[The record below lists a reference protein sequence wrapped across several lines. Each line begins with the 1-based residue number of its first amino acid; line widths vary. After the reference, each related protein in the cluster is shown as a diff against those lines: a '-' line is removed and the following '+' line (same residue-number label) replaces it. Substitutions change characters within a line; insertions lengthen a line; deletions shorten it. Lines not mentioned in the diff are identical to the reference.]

1 MSTLHFLNYNNYQNR
16 VLKGEDLTSTSS
28 YSISKSYSNLNF
40 NPNDGINTVHY
51 INDPVTNSFNYDYC
65 LVTNDDSTTILS
77 KWFVMDAVW
86 NRKHQWEVELKRDV
100 KADFYNT
107 YKSKPFFCK
116 KGVPYG
122 AGDVLCFNS
131 EGQDFNQILKS
142 RTALKQSSGQT
153 GRYIIGFVDKSW
165 PGGKIY
171 NMATVPDETYKQME
185 DFPYL
190 DYQNSRTMLKKVSL
204 VLSVIGEPQAV
215 VGSNIKFT
223 GHKCS
228 MWHRWS
234 INNGVATHD
243 ADSSPMWTSG
253 TSEGYIACSNL
264 NESNLSLFFN
274 EFVNMGFN
282 PSIITHIQG
291 FDNDYI
297 PKNIK
302 NRYSGNGKKALI
314 GDKLYTIKYKKS
326 STVSFIVD
334 NLFPSGYLEDLK
346 SDGFNI
352 IYSQSNGIQD
362 CYYECYAEQEWLE
375 IAEDTSATYSTI
387 PANRGSSS
395 SKNLP
400 YDIFVIP
407 ESDNA
412 MRWATYFASLYG
424 GANVLYDLQLFPYKP
439 STSSTGGI
447 SAIGLEWATSDRGFG
462 NCSHAAIASY
472 SSMSDKKVGANQ
484 HMCRMISP
492 NGASAWEFN
501 PATIGGVAAN
511 SIKYEFTL
519 IPFNSYLH
527 IFPTFG
533 GIYGSI
539 NKSSGDKNGE
549 TRGMICSG
557 PWSLPY
563 STDNWSTYQLNN
575 SAYMDSFNRQI
586 ENMTVTQDIDRAQQM
601 FQMFT
606 APITGMFMG
615 AMGGGVAGAALGAG
629 AGLIGSVAD
638 YQLSEVGRKE
648 TIDYT
653 RDQFYNSLRNIKAQ
667 ARPLA
672 HNSSITIGNSY
683 WPIIEYYEADV
694 SGSTDM
700 RDYLLGDLRVHGW
713 TMGIKTTFET
723 MKERA
728 SSSTSNYIQGHLLQI
743 NNAEDTHIANEV
755 MKELEKGVYING
767 I

>member
-16 VLKGEDLTSTSS
+16 VLKGEALTSTSS

-40 NPNDGINTVHY
+40 NPNDGVDTVHY
-51 INDPVTNSFNYDYC
+51 INDPATNSFNYDYC

-77 KWFVMDAVW
+77 KWFVMDAIW
-86 NRKHQWEVELKRDV
+86 NRKHQWEVTLKRDV
-100 KADFYNT
+100 KADLYDE

-122 AGDVLCFNS
+122 TGDVLCFNS

-142 RTALKQSSGQT
+142 RTALKQTSGQT
-153 GRYIIGFVDKSW
+153 GRYIIGFVDKKWNSGEVIYSQHAAEYASIEDL
-165 PGGKIY
+165 PFKFSGNSGSYVMNGSKIVALVAGNNTGTPVGQTGQY
-171 NMATVPDETYKQME
+171 RGYYYEIILPVESGSATVSTLKEVFATTDLAWQDSTQANWQAAAN
-185 DFPYL
+185 YL
-190 DYQNSRTMLKKVSL
+190 MTNRREIVTSCGAMIDNSTGSQKNAAKFFSL
-204 VLSVIGEPQAV
+204 
-215 VGSNIKFT
+215 
-223 GHKCS
+223 
-228 MWHRWS
+228 
-234 INNGVATHD
+234 
-243 ADSSPMWTSG
+243 
-253 TSEGYIACSNL
+253 Y
-264 NESNLSLFFN
+264 
-274 EFVNMGFN
+274 
-282 PSIITHIQG
+282 
-291 FDNDYI
+291 
-297 PKNIK
+297 
-302 NRYSGNGKKALI
+302 NGKPILI
-314 GDKLYTIKYKKS
+314 GDKIYTFTRTTTTVDPYFDIPLSSNYKNPIGYALS
-326 STVSFIVD
+326 SYDTNIAYNGTVTGSM
-334 NLFPSGYLEDLK
+334 LGGY
-346 SDGFNI
+346 
-352 IYSQSNGIQD
+352 YR
-362 CYYECYAEQEWLE
+362 
-375 IAEDTSATYSTI
+375 TTYNFSVTVQN
-387 PANRGSSS
+387 ANKVSLTPPTGLLGR
-395 SKNLP
+395 P
-400 YDIFVIP
+400 YNIFVIP
-407 ESDNA
+407 DSAEA
-412 MRWATYFASLYG
+412 REFAGQFASQYAG
-424 GANVLYDLQLFPYKP
+424 GNVLYDLQLFPYTP
-439 STSSTGGI
+439 PTTESGSTTITSGVV
-447 SAIGLEWATSDRGFG
+447 LKWATNDSRTGT
-462 NCSHAAIASY
+462 CSHDAIASY

-527 IFPTFG
+527 LFPTFG

-539 NKSSGDKNGE
+539 NKSSGDTNGE
-549 TRGMICSG
+549 TRGMVCSG

-653 RDQFYNSLRNIKAQ
+653 KDQFYNSLRNIKAQ

-700 RDYLLGDLRVHGW
+700 RDYLLEDLRVHGW

-723 MKERA
+723 MKGRA

-743 NNAEDTHIANEV
+743 NNSEDTHIANEV

>member
-40 NPNDGINTVHY
+40 NPNDGMDTVHF

-86 NRKHQWEVELKRDV
+86 NRKHQWKVELKRDV

-142 RTALKQSSGQT
+142 RTALKQTSGQT
-153 GRYIIGFVDKSW
+153 GRYIIGFVDKKWNSGEVVYSKHVAEYASIEDLPFKFSGNSGSYTMVGNKIIGVIVIPETNSV
-165 PGGKIY
+165 PGQNRFRGRYYTLILPASSSGSASISSLSGDNVY
-171 NMATVPDETYKQME
+171 TSTDIGWDNSTQQNW
-185 DFPYL
+185 L
-190 DYQNSRTMLKKVSL
+190 DAANY
-204 VLSVIGEPQAV
+204 V
-215 VGSNIKFT
+215 V
-223 GHKCS
+223 
-228 MWHRWS
+228 
-234 INNGVATHD
+234 NNRRDILT
-243 ADSSPMWTSG
+243 
-253 TSEGYIACSNL
+253 ACS
-264 NESNLSLFFN
+264 
-274 EFVNMGFN
+274 
-282 PSIITHIQG
+282 SIIDTAG
-291 FDNDYI
+291 DNQ
-297 PKNIK
+297 KNVK
-302 NRYSGNGKKALI
+302 KFFSLYNGKPILI
-314 GDKLYTIKYKKS
+314 GDKIYTFTKTTTSVDPYYDIPLSSNYKDPIAYALAAYDNNIQYLR
-326 STVSFIVD
+326 STTGSMVG
-334 NLFPSGYLEDLK
+334 GY
-346 SDGFNI
+346 
-352 IYSQSNGIQD
+352 YR
-362 CYYECYAEQEWLE
+362 
-375 IAEDTSATYSTI
+375 TTYNFSVTVQN
-387 PANRGSSS
+387 ANKVYLTPPTGLLGR
-395 SKNLP
+395 P
-400 YDIFVIP
+400 YNIFVIP
-407 ESDNA
+407 DSAEA
-412 MRWATYFASLYG
+412 REFAGQFASQYAG
-424 GANVLYDLQLFPYKP
+424 GNVLYDLQLFPYTP
-439 STSSTGGI
+439 PTTDSGSTTITSGVV
-447 SAIGLEWATSDRGFG
+447 LKWATNDSRTGT
-462 NCSHAAIASY
+462 CSHDAIASY

-527 IFPTFG
+527 LFPTFG
-533 GIYGSI
+533 GIYGSV
-539 NKSSGDKNGE
+539 NKSSGDTKGE
-549 TRGMICSG
+549 TRGMVCSG

-638 YQLSEVGRKE
+638 YQLSEVGRQE

-653 RDQFYNSLRNIKAQ
+653 KDQFYNSLRNIKAQ

-723 MKERA
+723 MKGRA